1 MLSPISG
8 GMLERAMAPH
18 LAVKDANTLDVWQHR
33 VQGDTTSLDQAAG
46 VQSTENY
53 EVLGEHCGWLTM
65 MARAVGILGGASE
78 SSSKGLGQAAVV
90 TRADGVHMLSCGG
103 HLCGPI

>member
-1 MLSPISG
+1 
-8 GMLERAMAPH
+8 
-18 LAVKDANTLDVWQHR
+18 
-33 VQGDTTSLDQAAG
+33 
-46 VQSTENY
+46 
-53 EVLGEHCGWLTM
+53 M